1 MSFALGVEEE
11 LFLVDAE
18 TLEPAPLFSRVVPDP
33 DKQIKPELFECL
45 VEITTLICRD
55 ADKVLEHLVALRRE
69 VAERA
74 ERHGATILAAGMHPT
89 ARGEGQPIVPEPRYR
104 ELAAKL
110 GDGVSRQLVCGL
122 HVHVDVGDW
131 NLGARAYRGLVRWLP
146 AILALSVNSPF
157 DEGRESGLRSIRAG
171 RLTELPT
178 GGAPPADLP
187 DDDRDFTRVH
197 WDLRP
202 NYKYGTLEV
211 RIADQPTDVRRSAAL
226 AATVQAL
233 VVRESRQRPERCDL
247 ERYREQR
254 EAAAAGRLDPGELE
268 RLIALV
274 PCAEKLL
281 AGPSEADRQ
290 LALGLPGAV
299 RDLADRSVEWL
310 A

>member
-1 MSFALGVEEE
+1 VSFALGVEEE

-33 DKQIKPELFECL
+33 DERIKPELFECL
-45 VEITTLICRD
+45 VEITTPICRD
-55 ADKVLEHLVALRRE
+55 ADKVLEHLIALRRE
-69 VAERA
+69 IAERA
-74 ERHGATILAAGMHPT
+74 EHHGATILAAGMHPT

-110 GDGVSRQLVCGL
+110 GGRVSRQLVCGL

-131 NLGARAYRGLVRWLP
+131 NVGSRAYRGLVRWLP

-157 DEGRESGLRSIRAG
+157 DEGRESGPRSVRAG

-202 NYKYGTLEV
+202 NYRYGTLEV
-211 RIADQPTDVRRSAAL
+211 RIADQSTDVRRSAAL
-226 AATVQAL
+226 AAIVQAL
-233 VVRESRQRPERCDL
+233 VVRESGRRPERCDL

-254 EAAAAGRLDPGELE
+254 GAAAAGRLDPGELE
-268 RLIALV
+268 RLLALV
-274 PCAEKLL
+274 PRAEKLL

-290 LALGLPGAV
+290 LALGPPDAV

>member
-1 MSFALGVEEE
+1 VTFSLGVEEE

-33 DKQIKPELFECL
+33 DERIKPELFECL
-45 VEITTLICRD
+45 VEITTPICRD
-55 ADKVLEHLVALRRE
+55 ADEALEHLVALRRE

-74 ERHGATILAAGMHPT
+74 ARHGATILAAGMHPT
-89 ARGEGQPIVPEPRYR
+89 AQGEGQPIVPEPRYR
-104 ELAAKL
+104 ALAATL
-110 GDGVSRQLVCGL
+110 GDGVWRQLVCGL

-131 NLGARAYRGLVRWLP
+131 NLGSRAFRGLVRWLP
-146 AILALSVNSPF
+146 AILALSVNSPY
-157 DEGRESGLRSIRAG
+157 DEGRESALRSVRAG
-171 RLTELPT
+171 RLAELPT
-178 GGAPPADLP
+178 GGAPPAELP

-202 NYKYGTLEV
+202 NYRYGTLEV

-226 AATVQAL
+226 AAIVQAL
-233 VVRESRQRPERCDL
+233 VVREACQRPERCDL
-247 ERYREQR
+247 ELYSGQR
-254 EAAAAGRLDPGELE
+254 EAAAADRLDPAELE

-274 PCAEKLL
+274 PQAEKLL

-290 LALGLPGAV
+290 LALGRPDAV
-299 RDLADRSVEWL
+299 RDLADRSVEWS